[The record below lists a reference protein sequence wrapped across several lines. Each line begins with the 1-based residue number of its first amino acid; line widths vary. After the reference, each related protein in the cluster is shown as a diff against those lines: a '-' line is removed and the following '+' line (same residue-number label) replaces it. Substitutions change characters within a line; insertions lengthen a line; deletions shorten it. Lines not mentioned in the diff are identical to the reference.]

1 MASANKH
8 EAFGTA
14 LWIFFLVLIVLS
26 FSFSY
31 EQLALVAVV
40 GFCFTFLGSI
50 VPDIDNRSSRMFKHT
65 RFFVGITAFVIA
77 FVLLSPRMHAGL
89 LNVLYVLGI
98 CALVTIGIVFALHAL
113 MPKHRRS
120 VHSVKGGAVYGVMS
134 FIGAYILIMNLYIAA
149 IIAVFSFLAFGSH
162 LVLDKR

>member
-14 LWIFFLVLIVLS
+14 LWILFLVLIVLS

-31 EQLALVAVV
+31 ERLALIAVV

-50 VPDIDNRSSRMFKHT
+50 VPDIDNRKSRMFKHT
-65 RFFVGITAFVIA
+65 RLFLGITTFVIA
-77 FVLLSPRMHAGL
+77 FVLLSPGIRSGF
-89 LNVLYVLGI
+89 LNVLYVLVI
-98 CALVTIGIVFALHAL
+98 CGLLTLAVVFMLYAL

-120 VHSVKGGAVYGVMS
+120 VHSVKGGAVYGVAS
-134 FIGAYILIMNLYIAA
+134 FVGSYILIMNLYLAVIV
-149 IIAVFSFLAFGSH
+149 AVFAFLAFGSH
-162 LVLDKR
+162 LVLDR

>member
-1 MASANKH
+1 MMASANKH

-31 EQLALVAVV
+31 ERLALIAVV

-65 RFFVGITAFVIA
+65 RFFLGVTAFVIS
-77 FVLLSPRMHAGL
+77 FVLLSPRMGTEL
-89 LNVLYVLGI
+89 FNVLYILAI
-98 CALVTIGIVFALHAL
+98 CGLVTIAIVILFHTL

-120 VHSVKGGAVYGVMS
+120 VHSVKGGAAYGIMS
-134 FIGAYILIMNLYIAA
+134 FIGSYILIRNIYLAL
-149 IIAVFSFLAFGSH
+149 IIAVFAFLAFGSH
-162 LVLDKR
+162 LVLDR